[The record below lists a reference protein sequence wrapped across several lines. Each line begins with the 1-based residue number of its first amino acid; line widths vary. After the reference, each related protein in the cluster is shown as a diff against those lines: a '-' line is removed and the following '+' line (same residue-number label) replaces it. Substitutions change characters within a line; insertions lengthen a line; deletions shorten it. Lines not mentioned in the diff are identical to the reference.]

1 MQFALG
7 ISIIADGL
15 DYLAAPIFSVPI
27 IGDVFDIIVSGLLY
41 FITKSKVSL
50 IINLTEFI
58 PFLGDFIPVY
68 AVSTIIW
75 ILRELEDDKLILVK
89 RVIEFLSN
97 KLNRI

>member
-1 MQFALG
+1 LG

-15 DYLAAPIFSVPI
+15 DYLAAPIFGVPI

-41 FITKSKVSL
+41 SITKSKVSL

-68 AVSTIIW
+68 TVSTIIW

-97 KLNRI
+97 KRNRI